1 MDYRKKVAA
10 IYLLGFFV
18 DLINMFITS
27 VAYPDIG
34 HALHASV
41 AQLAWIST
49 AYILGLTIVIP
60 ASAWLAAYYGSKTVF
75 MSSLLI
81 FLCASVGA
89 GLAPSIEA
97 LIAWRCV
104 QGLGGGLLIP
114 LGQSMTYQLYQPAE
128 RPGLSSVIMLVGL
141 LAPALSPA
149 LGGVIVDSLSWRAI
163 FYLNVPIA
171 ALALLLAACWLR
183 PDPPRVAGSVPRLD
197 VAGLLAGSTAV
208 LLLLLGLTMLGTPGA
223 LLTGAGVLALGAAC
237 AWAYVRGALRKSA
250 PLLNLRLAAE
260 PLLRI
265 SMLMYLLVPGV
276 FMGVSLLAML
286 YLQGVLGMP
295 ASTAGALMLPWAL
308 ASFGAIALTGKSYRR
323 VGPQPLFIAGAL
335 LQAAGMLMLLRVDSA
350 GQLFWL
356 AGAYAVMGFG
366 GGLCS
371 STAQSTAFLRT
382 PDAQLSQASAVWN
395 INRQLGFCL
404 GVALLSVLLD
414 SLLAAQ
420 AIATLDDPALHAR
433 AAHIFHCCFA
443 LAAVS
448 CVLPLALC
456 LRIDNRAVL
465 DLLSHPKESKKCVP

>member
-27 VAYPDIG
+27 VAFPDIG
-34 HALHASV
+34 HGLHASV
-41 AQLAWIST
+41 AQLGWIST

-75 MSSLLI
+75 VASLLT
-81 FLCASVGA
+81 FLFASVGA
-89 GLAPSIEA
+89 GLAPTIEA

-114 LGQSMTYQLYQPAE
+114 LGQSMTYQLYPPAE

-149 LGGVIVDSLSWRAI
+149 LGGMIVDSLSWRWI
-163 FYLNVPIA
+163 FYLNVPFA
-171 ALALLLAACWLR
+171 ALALLLAVCWLR
-183 PDPPRVAGSVPRLD
+183 PDPPRAHVPRLD
-197 VAGLLAGSTAV
+197 VAGLLAGCVAI
-208 LLLLLGLTMLGTPGA
+208 LLLLLGLTMLGTPGDA
-223 LLTGAGVLALGAAC
+223 LAGAGVLAVGAVC
-237 AWAYVRGALRKSA
+237 AWGYVRGALRKST
-250 PLLNLRLAAE
+250 PLLNLRLASE

-286 YLQGVLGMP
+286 YLQGVLGMS
-295 ASTAGALMLPWAL
+295 ASTAGALMLPWAV
-308 ASFGAIALTGKSYRR
+308 ASFGAIALTGKTYRR
-323 VGPQPLFIAGAL
+323 VGPKPLFIAGAL
-335 LQAAGMLMLLRVDSA
+335 LQAAGMLMLLRVQAAD
-350 GQLFWL
+350 QLFWL

-382 PDAQLSQASAVWN
+382 PDSQLSQASAVWN

-404 GVALLSVLLD
+404 GVALLSVLLN
-414 SLLAAQ
+414 SLLAAHGM
-420 AIATLDDPALHAR
+420 ASPDDPAQHAR
-433 AAHIFHCCFA
+433 VAQVFHCCFA
-443 LAAVS
+443 LAAAS
-448 CVLPLALC
+448 CVLPLMLC

-465 DLLSHPKESKKCVP
+465 SLFSHPQERQK

>member
-34 HALHASV
+34 RALGASV

-49 AYILGLTIVIP
+49 AYILGLTVVIP

-75 MSSLLI
+75 VASLLT
-81 FLCASVGA
+81 FLFASVGA
-89 GLAPSIEA
+89 GLAPSIEV

-163 FYLNVPIA
+163 FYLNVPFA
-171 ALALLLAACWLR
+171 ALALLLAVCWLR
-183 PDPPRVAGSVPRLD
+183 PDAPRATVPRLD
-197 VAGLLAGSTAV
+197 LGGLLAGSTAI
-208 LLLLLGLTMLGTPGA
+208 LLLLLGLTMLGTQGQAWSGA
-223 LLTGAGVLALGAAC
+223 AMLALGMASAA
-237 AWAYVRGALRKSA
+237 WYVRGALRKSV
-250 PLLNLRLAAE
+250 PLLNLRLASE

-286 YLQGVLGMP
+286 YLQGVLGLS
-295 ASTAGALMLPWAL
+295 ASAAGALMLPWAL
-308 ASFGAIALTGKSYRR
+308 ASFAAISLTAKSYRR
-323 VGPQPLFIAGAL
+323 VGPQPLFIVGAL
-335 LQAAGMLMLLRVDSA
+335 LQAAGMLMLLRVAEA
-350 GQLFWL
+350 GQVFWL

-371 STAQSTAFLRT
+371 STAQSTAFLRM
-382 PDAQLSQASAVWN
+382 PDAQLSQASALWN

-404 GVALLSVLLD
+404 GVALLSVLLNV
-414 SLLAAQ
+414 LLAAHG
-420 AIATLDDPALHAR
+420 IASLDDPAQRAR
-433 AAHIFHCCFA
+433 AAQVFHWCFA
-443 LAAVS
+443 LAAAS

-465 DLLSHPKESKKCVP
+465 TLFFHSQESKK

>member
-49 AYILGLTIVIP
+49 GYILGLTIVIP

-75 MSSLLI
+75 MASLLT
-81 FLCASVGA
+81 FLCASIGA

-97 LIAWRCV
+97 LIVWRCV

-141 LAPALSPA
+141 LAPAL
-149 LGGVIVDSLSWRAI
+149 GGVIVDSLSWRWI
-163 FYLNVPIA
+163 FYLNVPFA

-183 PDPPRVAGSVPRLD
+183 PDPPRAQVPRLD
-197 VAGLLAGSTAV
+197 TGGLVAGSTAI
-208 LLLLLGLTMLGTPGA
+208 LLLLLGLTMLGTPGQLPA
-223 LLTGAGVLALGAAC
+223 GAGVLALGAAC
-237 AWAYVRGALRKSA
+237 AWGYVRGALRKTT

-260 PLLRI
+260 PLLRV

-286 YLQGVLGMP
+286 YLQGVLGMS

-308 ASFGAIALTGKSYRR
+308 ASFAAISLTGKSYRR

-335 LQAAGMLMLLRVDSA
+335 LQAAGMLMLLRVDAA

-356 AGAYAVMGFG
+356 AWAYAVMGFG

-382 PDAQLSQASAVWN
+382 PDGQLSQASAVWN

-404 GVALLSVLLD
+404 GVALLSVLLNG
-414 SLLAAQ
+414 LLAAHGMS
-420 AIATLDDPALHAR
+420 TLDDPAQHAR
-433 AAHIFHCCFA
+433 AVQVFHWCFA
-443 LAAVS
+443 LAAAS
-448 CVLPLALC
+448 CVLPLVLC
-456 LRIDNRAVL
+456 ARIDNRAVL
-465 DLLSHPKESKKCVP
+465 DLLHHHGVAKK

>member
-75 MSSLLI
+75 MASLLT
-81 FLCASVGA
+81 FLCASIGA

-163 FYLNVPIA
+163 FYLNVPFA

-183 PDPPRVAGSVPRLD
+183 PDPPRAQVPRLD
-197 VAGLLAGSTAV
+197 TGGLVAGSTAI
-208 LLLLLGLTMLGTPGA
+208 LFLLLGLTMLGTPGE
-223 LLTGAGVLALGAAC
+223 LLAGAGVLALGAAC
-237 AWAYVRGALRKSA
+237 AWIYVRGALRKST

-265 SMLMYLLVPGV
+265 AMLMYLLVPGV

-286 YLQGVLGMP
+286 YLQGVLGMS

-308 ASFGAIALTGKSYRR
+308 ASFAAISLTGKSYRR
-323 VGPQPLFIAGAL
+323 VGPQPLFIVGAL
-335 LQAAGMLMLLRVDSA
+335 LQAAGMLMLLRVDAA

-382 PDAQLSQASAVWN
+382 PDGQLSQASAVWN

-404 GVALLSVLLD
+404 GVALLSVLLNG
-414 SLLAAQ
+414 LLAAQ
-420 AIATLDDPALHAR
+420 GITSLDDPAQHLR
-433 AAHIFHCCFA
+433 AAQVFHWCFA
-443 LAAVS
+443 LAAS
-448 CVLPLALC
+448 ACVLPLALC
-456 LRIDNRAVL
+456 MRIDNRAVL
-465 DLLSHPKESKKCVP
+465 DLLHHHGAAKK

>member
-34 HALHASV
+34 HAFGASV
-41 AQLAWIST
+41 SQLGWIST

-75 MSSLLI
+75 VASLLT
-81 FLCASVGA
+81 FLFASVGA

-97 LIAWRCV
+97 LIVWRCV

-163 FYLNVPIA
+163 FYLNVPFA
-171 ALALLLAACWLR
+171 ALALLLAVCWLR
-183 PDPPRVAGSVPRLD
+183 PDAPRIPGAVPRLD
-197 VAGLLAGSTAV
+197 VSGLLAGSTAI
-208 LLLLLGLTMLGTPGA
+208 LLLLLGLTMLGTPGEA
-223 LLTGAGVLALGAAC
+223 WAGAGVLTLGMAC
-237 AWAYVRGALRKSA
+237 AAWYVRAALRKSV
-250 PLLNLRLAAE
+250 PLLNLRLASE

-286 YLQGVLGMP
+286 YLQGVLGLS
-295 ASTAGALMLPWAL
+295 ASAAGALMLPWAL
-308 ASFGAIALTGKSYRR
+308 ASFAAISLTAKSYRR
-323 VGPQPLFIAGAL
+323 LGPKPLFIFGAL
-335 LQAAGMLMLLRVDSA
+335 LQAAGMLMLLRVGAA
-350 GQLFWL
+350 GQVFWL

-382 PDAQLSQASAVWN
+382 PDAQLSQASALWN

-404 GVALLSVLLD
+404 GVALLSVLLNV
-414 SLLAAQ
+414 LLAAHG
-420 AIATLDDPALHAR
+420 ISSLEDPAQQAR
-433 AAHIFHCCFA
+433 AAQVFHWCFA
-443 LAAVS
+443 LAAAS

-465 DLLSHPKESKKCVP
+465 TLFFHTLESHK

>member
-1 MDYRKKVAA
+1 MEYRKKVAA

-18 DLINMFITS
+18 DLVNMFITN
-27 VAYPDIG
+27 VAYPGIG
-34 HALHASV
+34 HAFGASV

-75 MSSLLI
+75 MASLLT
-81 FLCASVGA
+81 FLCASIGA

-114 LGQSMTYQLYQPAE
+114 LGQSMTYQLYKPAE

-149 LGGVIVDSLSWRAI
+149 LGGVIVDSLSWRWI
-163 FYLNVPIA
+163 FYLNVPFA

-183 PDPPRVAGSVPRLD
+183 PDPPRAQVPRLD
-197 VAGLLAGSTAV
+197 TGGLVAGSTAI
-208 LLLLLGLTMLGTPGA
+208 LLLLLGLTMLGTPGQLPA
-223 LLTGAGVLALGAAC
+223 GAGVLALGAAC
-237 AWAYVRGALRKSA
+237 AWGYVRGAMR
-250 PLLNLRLAAE
+250 
-260 PLLRI
+260 
-265 SMLMYLLVPGV
+265 MYLLVPGV

-308 ASFGAIALTGKSYRR
+308 ASFGAISLTGKSYRR

-335 LQAAGMLMLLRVDSA
+335 LQAAGMLMLLRVDAA

-356 AGAYAVMGFG
+356 AWAYAVMGFG

-382 PDAQLSQASAVWN
+382 PDGQLSQASAVWN

-404 GVALLSVLLD
+404 GVALLSVLLNI
-414 SLLAAQ
+414 LLAAHGMS
-420 AIATLDDPALHAR
+420 TLDDPAQHAR
-433 AAHIFHCCFA
+433 AVQVFHWCFA
-443 LAAVS
+443 LAAAS

-456 LRIDNRAVL
+456 ARIDNRAVL
-465 DLLSHPKESKKCVP
+465 DLLHHHGVAKK